1 MLKII
6 KITGE
11 SLSPDYQTGD
21 YVLLTTRARYSGLR
35 PGDVVVF
42 WHETYGRMI
51 KRIERI
57 TPDGA
62 QIFVTGTH
70 PHSIDSAAFGPVSL
84 TNLIGK
90 VIWHIRKPR

>member
-11 SLSPDYQTGD
+11 SLSPKYQTGD
-21 YVLLTTRARYSGLR
+21 YVLLATNIRPRRLR
-35 PGDVVVF
+35 SGDVIVF
-42 WHETYGRMI
+42 QYEIYGQMI
-51 KRIERI
+51 KRVERI
-57 TPDGA
+57 SPDSA

-70 PHSIDSAAFGPVSL
+70 PHSIDSATFGPISP